1 MSEGLIDTGAVY
13 RLRNFTFRI
22 PSRFKGARA
31 GIHKS
36 LHRGI
41 SPDFLEYKEY
51 SQGDDIRHIDWRLY
65 ARLDR
70 LYVKKY
76 ENEVSIN
83 WCLLIDRSGS
93 MGYGSGDGCK
103 LEFARRLAATLAYL
117 LIKQGDSVGVADFAD
132 HEIDLL
138 TPRFGTPA
146 LTPIIEKLKSLN
158 PSGTTSF
165 KEPIQKII
173 ERTKANTVFVVIS
186 DFLTDLPSIEES
198 LKLIRSSRKGAIA
211 LHVVDKEEID
221 FNFDGSIEFEGME
234 ENQRIL
240 VDASSIRKS
249 YRRKIEEFIRNLELI
264 CHQNYSRYLLSP
276 THYPIEDVL
285 IQIASR

>member
-1 MSEGLIDTGAVY
+1 MSEGLIDIGAVF
-13 RLRNFTFRI
+13 RLRNFTFRV
-22 PSRFKGARA
+22 PSRFKGVRV

-36 LHRGI
+36 LHRGV

-76 ENEVSIN
+76 EDEVSIN

-93 MGYGSGDGCK
+93 MGYGSSDECK

-132 HEIDLL
+132 DEMDFL

-146 LTPIIEKLKSLN
+146 LTPIIEKLKSLS
-158 PSGTTSF
+158 PSGDTNF
-165 KEPIQKII
+165 RDPIQKII
-173 ERTKANTVFVVIS
+173 DRTNANTVFFLIS
-186 DFLTDLPSIEES
+186 DFLTDLPSIEET
-198 LKLIRSSRKGAIA
+198 LKLIRSSRKGVIT
-211 LHVVDKEEID
+211 LHVLDKEEID
-221 FNFDGSIEFEGME
+221 FNFYGSIEFEGME
-234 ENQRIL
+234 EKRKIL
-240 VDASSIRKS
+240 VDAKSIRKS
-249 YRRKIEEFIRNLELI
+249 YRKKIEEFIKNLELI
-264 CHQNYSRYLLSP
+264 CHQNNSKYLLSP

-285 IQIASR
+285 IQIATK